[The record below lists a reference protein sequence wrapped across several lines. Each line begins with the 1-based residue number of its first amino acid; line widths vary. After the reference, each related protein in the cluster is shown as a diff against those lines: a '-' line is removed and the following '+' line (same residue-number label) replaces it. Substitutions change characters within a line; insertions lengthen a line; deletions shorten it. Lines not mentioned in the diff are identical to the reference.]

1 MARAYSTFPFL
12 GRPKI
17 AFTSP
22 TIRKLR
28 AYPILA
34 SRIATAIPSKRIII
48 NRKNHLRPKILKTLT
63 KPLPQLGPTT
73 ELILP
78 VPVPVPVPI
87 PIQLLPENDTV
98 VDSPNEI
105 PGEILEEIDDSEE
118 FRVSEIVAGEKRS
131 TFGRISAKSV
141 LKFCGWLVGVYLLQA
156 ILTVWVLGNNN
167 NQERFD
173 SLGGKSNNAFMNGN
187 NVVAGFD
194 ESEMDERISV
204 IRAMARKVREKEKV
218 KRKEGND
225 EESEIEKE
233 IGARLVKLEKRLNSK
248 REKLLPDSFMNYLG
262 FSDNNEE
269 EGGGGDGDGQNGME
283 VNDIDMK
290 SLMFKKKFK
299 FKSPSM
305 NSRSSPKGFSG
316 LRDSGVSSTVNGSAS
331 NGKSGESDFGSTKL
345 EKEKEDSQRDMGSGA
360 VQKISEGSSSTEVT
374 EASTSQD
381 VEKLRS
387 LTKGN
392 RRTTKKFLGPGS
404 SSVNDSREPGKRPV
418 PNKVAG
424 KQSAMQEN
432 FWWLNLP
439 YVLVILMRRGSE
451 VEGPGLYALRTLSQP
466 DDHVDSYTVAFED
479 RGDANNFC
487 HLLEFYFEGLGD
499 FSADIVPLSV
509 KELYEGVKSG
519 SKKVIVVKKG
529 QLKLYAG
536 QPFGEVEMALFSLL
550 E

>member
-345 EKEKEDSQRDMGSGA
+345 EKEKEDSQRDMGSG
-360 VQKISEGSSSTEVT
+360 
-374 EASTSQD
+374 
-381 VEKLRS
+381 
-387 LTKGN
+387 
-392 RRTTKKFLGPGS
+392 
-404 SSVNDSREPGKRPV
+404 
-418 PNKVAG
+418 